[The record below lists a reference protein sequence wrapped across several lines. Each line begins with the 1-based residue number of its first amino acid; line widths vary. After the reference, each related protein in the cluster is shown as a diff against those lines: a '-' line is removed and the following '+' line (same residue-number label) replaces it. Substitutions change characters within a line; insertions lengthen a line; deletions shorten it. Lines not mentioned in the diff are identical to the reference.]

1 MRDKKYE
8 AGSALILAVVLTS
21 LLAIIGVMF
30 VMMARVDKMATSAIS
45 ENKELNFAV
54 EAVVAKISQE
64 LALDVPGMPK
74 GREYYDYP
82 GDKDKWLASLEPYK
96 EGTVYKWRQISDV
109 TGFLDNESFSTQNID
124 VKPVGLSTTVYVRE
138 YPTIRVGS
146 GGKFLDDKTGNIATD
161 GVSADADG
169 DGIAD
174 SKWVEIDDITSD
186 KGKPIYAA
194 IRVID
199 NGAMLNVNT
208 AYKFDP
214 NAVSPDLIDGSSQTQ
229 IDLLVLTKRSSTSN
243 PLVKLDNERF
253 GYEPLPHNL
262 DAYIEDVIWQ
272 YNEPNGAYT
281 PFDIT
286 NDLELRNR
294 FLLEIENID
303 TAIETFGWI
312 DVFTEDNYLHT
323 PVDGTSS
330 NLNDW
335 FGKAQYDL
343 SEPNATENYSY
354 RHIGTTYNMDR
365 IIQPDG
371 EKMLNIN
378 KAPSAGTIYDTIRKS
393 FTDYDPNFT
402 NVNKIAAQITANLI
416 DYVDGPGYPISD
428 PRYDPNNKVTT
439 VYDDSNKPYYGFERP
454 CVYISE
460 IVHTFKE
467 ITPSGGP
474 VGAPPVFYQAYAV
487 ELYKP
492 YFQDDD
498 PYKWRLVIGPS
509 SGGPVNAPM
518 GGVPYNI
525 NWSGN
530 KQFYVMINDPC
541 LILPAIDPCAVIEN
555 SAFIFKRSS
564 IIELQ
569 RCIDEANNIW
579 IAVDLAEVPNGLIPE
594 PTDGTLSYRRD
605 INPHKCIR
613 RLWSNIFNNSTLGSD
628 NAFNSGGA
636 KIQAH
641 PSNGTFTNVGEIGML
656 FHKPAYWEAGQ
667 DPSLADVIGY
677 GSGANT
683 EDKVRIDLVKP
694 EFQHL
699 FKYLTVWPPSEYVS
713 DPDETRIKGRININ
727 TAPWF
732 VLAQLPWVSHR
743 GGSPD
748 YSLAQAIVTHRDG
761 SSVKG
766 FWNIGELMGVTGM
779 DYYAND
785 GSDLAGFPDLTTKPT
800 GGDDAPDDF
809 EERDVIF
816 ARISNLVTV
825 RSDVFTAYILV
836 RIGANGPQKRVMAIL
851 DRSNVYSPTDKV
863 KVIALHP
870 VPDPR

>member
-1 MRDKKYE
+1 MRDKRYE

-74 GREYYDYP
+74 GSEYYDYP
-82 GDKDKWLASLEPYK
+82 GQKDNWLASLEPYYNS
-96 EGTVYKWRQISDV
+96 GYKWQQISDV
-109 TGFLDNESFSTQNID
+109 YGKLSSNID
-124 VKPVGLSTTVYVRE
+124 LAADIIPDYQDL
-138 YPTIRVGS
+138 
-146 GGKFLDDKTGNIATD
+146 
-161 GVSADADG
+161 VSENTPADADG
-169 DGIAD
+169 DGVAD

-194 IRVID
+194 IRIID

-214 NAVSPDLIDGSSQTQ
+214 NAVGVTASDIDGSSQMQMNLMALASLPGEPPPTSDHER
-229 IDLLVLTKRSSTSN
+229 DLLYARANNGVGVN
-243 PLVKLDNERF
+243 PMELDE
-253 GYEPLPHNL
+253 YEKN
-262 DAYIEDVIWQ
+262 VVWQ
-272 YNEPNGAYT
+272 YNEPNGVYT
-281 PFDIT
+281 PFDIS
-286 NDLELRNR
+286 DELELRYR
-294 FLLEIENID
+294 FLINQEDIDSRLEALGPIGRRWGFREYAFR
-303 TAIETFGWI
+303 TPAETG
-312 DVFTEDNYLHT
+312 DEDEWFISAYGGISLDPNY
-323 PVDGTSS
+323 
-330 NLNDW
+330 
-335 FGKAQYDL
+335 A
-343 SEPNATENYSY
+343 Y
-354 RHIGTTYNMDR
+354 RHIATTYNMDR
-365 IIQPDG
+365 IINPDG

-402 NVNKIAAQITANLI
+402 DVNKVAAQITANLI
-416 DYVDGPGYPISD
+416 DYIDGPGYPISD
-428 PRYDPNNKVTT
+428 PRYDPNSEVTT
-439 VYDDSNKPYYGFERP
+439 VYDDSNNPYYGFERP

-460 IVHTFKE
+460 IVHTFN
-467 ITPSGGP
+467 ILLGGP
-474 VGAPPVFYQAYAV
+474 VGTPDFYQAYAV

-492 YFQDDD
+492 YFQDND
-498 PYKWRLVIGPS
+498 PYKWRLVVGPS
-509 SGGPVNAPM
+509 SGPVGAPM

-530 KQFYVMINDPC
+530 KQFYVMQNDPC
-541 LILPAIDPCAVIEN
+541 GILPVIDPCAVIEN

-579 IAVDLAEVPNGLIPE
+579 IAVDSAKVPDGLIPE
-594 PTDGTLSYRRD
+594 PIDVTLSYRRD

-628 NAFNSGGA
+628 NAFDGGGA

-641 PSNGTFTNVGEIGML
+641 PANGTFTNVGEIGML
-656 FHKPAYWEAGQ
+656 FRKPAYWEAGQ
-667 DPSLADVIGY
+667 DPSLADAIGY
-677 GSGANT
+677 GGNNT
-683 EDKVRIDLVKP
+683 EDKVRIDLSKP

-699 FKYLTVWPPSEYVS
+699 FKYLTVFDPAVYSWNN
-713 DPDETRIKGRININ
+713 PDETRIKGRININ

-748 YSLAQAIVTHRDG
+748 YSLAQTIVTRRDNP
-761 SSVKG
+761 SVTG

-785 GSDLAGFPDLTTKPT
+785 GSDLTGFPDLTTPDNPS
-800 GGDDAPDDF
+800 GGVAPDDF

-836 RIGANGPQKRVMAIL
+836 RIGNDGPQKRVMAIL